1 MQSFDQPAVL
11 IIVSIGILF
20 AAALVDAPLVLCG
33 VNKVKSIPANRSP
46 SLIHAAIVL
55 LDAAECG
62 FCVMMNKLESV
73 LMSWVTSIYL
83 FNTFTTQIASFW
95 SKASI

>member
-11 IIVSIGILF
+11 IIVSIGI
-20 AAALVDAPLVLCG
+20 VLCG

-62 FCVMMNKLESV
+62 FCVMINKLESV
-73 LMSWVTSIYL
+73 LMS
-83 FNTFTTQIASFW
+83 
-95 SKASI
+95 